1 MSRVFD
7 LGEIF
12 KIDLCEYEGQQEI
25 RIFVSLGSWFIDPIL
40 CAFCVELI
48 LCR

>member
-12 KIDLCEYEGQQEI
+12 KIDLCEYEVQQEI
-25 RIFVSLGSWFIDPIL
+25 RIFVSLGSWFIEG
-40 CAFCVELI
+40 VELI